1 MRGTEGTF
9 GFAGVTGVDTVYAS
23 RTRWEA
29 GDGPHALAIA
39 GQVLLFL
46 LVTLL
51 GIAPAISTEHGCPSV
66 GIGLASTKVVAIGEC
81 TPWLPSAAE

>member
-1 MRGTEGTF
+1 MNRLTMAVGAMAADHARYGGTF

-46 LVTLL
+46 
-51 GIAPAISTEHGCPSV
+51 
-66 GIGLASTKVVAIGEC
+66 
-81 TPWLPSAAE
+81 